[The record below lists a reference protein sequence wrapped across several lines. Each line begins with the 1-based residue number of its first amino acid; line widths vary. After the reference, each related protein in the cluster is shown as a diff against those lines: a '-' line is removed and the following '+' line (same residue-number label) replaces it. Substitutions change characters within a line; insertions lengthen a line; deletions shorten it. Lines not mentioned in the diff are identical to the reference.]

1 MSEILGTAYSGWATE
16 QSFFDSRRGKEISL
30 YSQTADN
37 GGSGARPASHS
48 FGIWATSPWM
58 QRPAVKIP
66 TYLGLVPKL
75 CMTAAVVPPP
85 PPPACFH
92 GLQTDNF
99 VFTSPPEC
107 SSRTLPLHYQP
118 VHTRLCKTTGKVCL

>member
-85 PPPACFH
+85 PSRMLSWVANGQLCLYFTTRMQLQNVTATLPACSY
-92 GLQTDNF
+92 T
-99 VFTSPPEC
+99 VM
-107 SSRTLPLHYQP
+107 
-118 VHTRLCKTTGKVCL
+118 

>member
-1 MSEILGTAYSGWATE
+1 MREILGTEYSGWTTK
-16 QSFFDSRRGKEISL
+16 QSFFDSRRGKESFL
-30 YSQTADN
+30 YSQTADS
-37 GGSGARPASHS
+37 GGSGACPASHL

-58 QRPAVKIP
+58 ERPAVKIL

-75 CMTAAVVPPP
+75 CMTAAVVPP

-118 VHTRLCKTTGKVCL
+118 VHTQLSKTTRKVCL